1 MMWATPIGASS
12 TSRATRIALGT
23 RFGLEGQG
31 ACAVTVIDPG
41 TEQASAHKQDG
52 FITLN
57 APAVFQLLLFG
68 PQDEVRASAAHALE
82 PLINADRQRIEC
94 VGADFD
100 ALPRWEQVVGLL
112 VATMTARFPEQT
124 SSCDVDLD
132 RPPCGPQRTQTRECP
147 PPRIFR
153 YTTDP
158 ELRRA
163 PYRRGVEEIVSRR
176 VTYAI
181 DTSRT
186 AALESYAERSWL
198 DLAANM
204 PSGGVRWSVDDGAFG
219 ISFAIPY
226 KIFRGRRGWQ
236 RVRLLSPDGKVV
248 AESKREGKC
257 PLKGWELDPALLLR
271 LQAGALQGYVLER
284 WYAAQRPHWDR
295 HSRGVVTVELGA
307 SIEDPPIVMMAY
319 GHVTQQTTID
329 RLAGNRRF
337 PFPLLGGA
345 TLESLDAIARRIGVW
360 HGESLRG
367 SFTHHPLRQRSC
379 MEAA

>member
-31 ACAVTVIDPG
+31 ACAVTAINPG
-41 TEQASAHKQDG
+41 TEQASAHKQDE

-132 RPPCGPQRTQTRECP
+132 RPPSGPQRTQTRECP

-204 PSGGVRWSVDDGAFG
+204 PSGGVRWSVDDGAF
-219 ISFAIPY
+219 
-226 KIFRGRRGWQ
+226 
-236 RVRLLSPDGKVV
+236 
-248 AESKREGKC
+248 
-257 PLKGWELDPALLLR
+257 
-271 LQAGALQGYVLER
+271 
-284 WYAAQRPHWDR
+284 
-295 HSRGVVTVELGA
+295 
-307 SIEDPPIVMMAY
+307 
-319 GHVTQQTTID
+319 
-329 RLAGNRRF
+329 
-337 PFPLLGGA
+337 
-345 TLESLDAIARRIGVW
+345 
-360 HGESLRG
+360 
-367 SFTHHPLRQRSC
+367 
-379 MEAA
+379 

>member
-1 MMWATPIGASS
+1 L
-12 TSRATRIALGT
+12 ALKAEE
-23 RFGLEGQG
+23 R
-31 ACAVTVIDPG
+31 AVTAIDPG
-41 TEQASAHKQDG
+41 TEQASADRQQG

-82 PLINADRQRIEC
+82 PLIAADRQRIQC
-94 VGADFD
+94 VGANFD
-100 ALPRWEQVVGLL
+100 ALPRWEQVMGLL
-112 VATMTARFPEQT
+112 VATMIERFPEQT
-124 SSCDVDLD
+124 PSCGVDLD
-132 RPPCGPQRTQTRECP
+132 RPSSSPQRPQPSERL

-163 PYRRGVEEIVSRR
+163 PYRTGVEEIVSRR

-186 AALESYAERSWL
+186 ATLASYAERSWL

-204 PSGGVRWSVDDGAFG
+204 PSGGASWSVDDGAFG

-226 KIFRGRRGWQ
+226 KIFRARSGWQ

-257 PLKGWELDPALLLR
+257 PLKGWDLDPALLLR
-271 LQAGALQGYVLER
+271 LAAGALQGYVLER
-284 WYAAQRPHWDR
+284 WHEAQRPRWDR
-295 HSRGVVTVELGA
+295 HSRCVVTAELGA

-319 GHVTQQTTID
+319 GHVAQQTTID
-329 RLAGNRRF
+329 RLACNRRIS
-337 PFPLLGGA
+337 FPLLGGA

-360 HGESLRG
+360 HGDSLRG
-367 SFTHHPLRQRSC
+367 SFTHHPLRQCPC

>member
-1 MMWATPIGASS
+1 
-12 TSRATRIALGT
+12 
-23 RFGLEGQG
+23 
-31 ACAVTVIDPG
+31 
-41 TEQASAHKQDG
+41 
-52 FITLN
+52 
-57 APAVFQLLLFG
+57 
-68 PQDEVRASAAHALE
+68 
-82 PLINADRQRIEC
+82 
-94 VGADFD
+94 
-100 ALPRWEQVVGLL
+100 
-112 VATMTARFPEQT
+112 
-124 SSCDVDLD
+124 
-132 RPPCGPQRTQTRECP
+132 
-147 PPRIFR
+147 
-153 YTTDP
+153 
-158 ELRRA
+158 
-163 PYRRGVEEIVSRR
+163 VSRR

-186 AALESYAERSWL
+186 AAVETYAERSWL

-345 TLESLDAIARRIGVW
+345 TLESLDAIARSNGGATFGEGVF
-360 HGESLRG
+360 GPTTKLGLTEAESSSIFSQQTFSVPTPGAMAL
-367 SFTHHPLRQRSC
+367 FALAVLTPAHARSRRRC
-379 MEAA
+379 